1 MLFFLFQAAE
11 KSVDELTSEQS
22 KAAAAQPSYVA
33 PKTLDSVMKVE
44 RLKNKD
50 AKEIEQIWKK
60 FHMHRSAVF
69 ACMSAQYWNFF
80 AAIKMHLPVFVYPV
94 PRDDNQWLFYVG
106 QWGGNELNFTT
117 LEHFKLKGADA
128 PVILTLCHYPDLI
141 G

>member
-80 AAIKMHLPVFVYPV
+80 AAIKMHLPVFVYTRTPK
-94 PRDDNQWLFYVG
+94 PFLLQLYIFNCDNKGLYFLV
-106 QWGGNELNFTT
+106 NE
-117 LEHFKLKGADA
+117 
-128 PVILTLCHYPDLI
+128 
-141 G
+141 